1 MLGVSLS
8 TCLFTATKAFSDYVY
23 ILVMGRTGTGK
34 TSFINTATDSH
45 LAVGSALTSRTQSIQ
60 LSRPV
65 QFGSRRVVLID
76 TPGLDDTSRSTE
88 DVIRMVTAYVA
99 NMRKKG
105 RIVQG
110 AIYLHRISDNRM
122 GQVALQSLRAFEG
135 LRAQEALPHIAIVLS
150 MWEDVPPNV
159 RDERKKVLCE
169 RELYFRPLIE
179 AGAVA
184 LAYERTHNSAHEV
197 IQCVVK
203 PTLQK
208 LVPVWDNAGDPYES
222 VLIHSRETSP
232 IVVRLDNATSDIDQY
247 REKIIGVELPMV
259 HWKDKCHQARMG
271 DPSSKTPRSGRI
283 RRMIKSFKEFL
294 CKSFRNDR

>member
-1 MLGVSLS
+1 M
-8 TCLFTATKAFSDYVY
+8 
-23 ILVMGRTGTGK
+23 
-34 TSFINTATDSH
+34 
-45 LAVGSALTSRTQSIQ
+45 
-60 LSRPV
+60 
-65 QFGSRRVVLID
+65 
-76 TPGLDDTSRSTE
+76 
-88 DVIRMVTAYVA
+88 
-99 NMRKKG
+99 
-105 RIVQG
+105 QG

-222 VLIHSRETSP
+222 VLVRCLPVFRMQQWLITWEIQIHSRETSP

-259 HWKDKCHQARMG
+259 HWKDKCHQARIG

-294 CKSFRNDR
+294 CKSFRK